1 MSKKRPTLIMGF
13 QNIEDSKFGML
24 ITLDSIVLWSKRVAL
39 TILSNTT
46 LMFEVKENLLKFC
59 SDFSKNN
66 KVKA

>member
-24 ITLDSIVLWSKRVAL
+24 ITLDSIVLWSKRVVL